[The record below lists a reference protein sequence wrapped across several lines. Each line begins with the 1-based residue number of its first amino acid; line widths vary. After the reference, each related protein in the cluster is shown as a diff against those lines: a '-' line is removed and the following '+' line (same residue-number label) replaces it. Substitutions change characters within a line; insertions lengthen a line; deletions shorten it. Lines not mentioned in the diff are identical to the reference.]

1 MVINDKYKFA
11 YIHVQKTAGSSLTEA
26 LLMIDGSS
34 NDNNQRK
41 HIFINQSEVPQGY
54 YKFSFVRNPWER
66 MVSWWNMFEKKGK
79 FNDFST
85 YILDNATNFSEFLDA
100 INIDDNIKKSTP
112 LLKSYG
118 KSISVN
124 QLDYLIDENE
134 NMIMDFVG
142 RYENLQEDFNTI
154 LTNVK
159 LPNIILNQKNKF
171 DRPDYKTFY
180 TNPEDIEKV
189 RVMCAK
195 DIAYFNYEY

>member
-1 MVINDKYKFA
+1 MIINSKFKFA
-11 YIHVQKTAGSSLTEA
+11 YIHVQKTAGTSLTEA
-26 LLMIDGSS
+26 LMMIDSS
-34 NDNNQRK
+34 VNDKRK
-41 HIFINQSEVPQGY
+41 HIFINQADAPQDY

-66 MVSWWNMFEKKGK
+66 MVSWWNMFDKKGK

-85 YILDNATNFSEFLDA
+85 YILENATNFSEFLDA
-100 INIDDNIKKSTP
+100 INIDDEIKKSTS
-112 LLKSYG
+112 LLKAYG

-124 QLDYLIDENE
+124 QLDYLTDDNGT
-134 NMIMDFVG
+134 MMMDFVG
-142 RYENLQEDFNTI
+142 RYENLQEDFNTV
-154 LTNVK
+154 LTTIK

-180 TNPEDIEKV
+180 TNPDDIEKV